1 MQGVPQSVGNRCHDG
16 QSSGHRWSR
25 NQKRAKKNCSRQES
39 IRTIELIDVVG
50 NRRTL
55 RRRGRL
61 NNINHW
67 FVLAALER
75 RSLQYCN
82 GSVRTAVTGA
92 NAMDEMGT
100 VELGRDMRD
109 EEEWRRRMRE
119 KWQKNRNVLEDILK
133 IHGVAPGLK
142 VEGITWLLYKNA
154 NGIQFK

>member
-1 MQGVPQSVGNRCHDG
+1 
-16 QSSGHRWSR
+16 
-25 NQKRAKKNCSRQES
+25 
-39 IRTIELIDVVG
+39 
-50 NRRTL
+50 
-55 RRRGRL
+55 
-61 NNINHW
+61 
-67 FVLAALER
+67 
-75 RSLQYCN
+75 
-82 GSVRTAVTGA
+82 
-92 NAMDEMGT
+92 MDEMGT